1 MIGEDVQAT
10 QGERPTNKYLR
21 FEEHPP
27 EPGRKTKVVIVRGAH
42 SNTVL
47 GRIGWWGAWRQYTFL
62 PEGGT
67 VFNQS
72 CLTTINAYMAAL
84 MEERRG

>member
-1 MIGEDVQAT
+1 MSTGERAPV
-10 QGERPTNKYLR
+10 ENRPTNEYLR
-21 FEEHPP
+21 FEENPP
-27 EPGRKTKVVIVRGAH
+27 EPGRKTKVVIVRAART
-42 SNTVL
+42 STVL
-47 GRIGWWGAWRQYTFL
+47 GRIGWWGSWRQYTFF

-67 VFNQS
+67 VFNQG